1 MKSYKQYCGVARAL
15 DLVGNRWALLLVR
28 ELLLGPR
35 RFTDLKL
42 PGLTPTMLSTRLKE
56 LEEAGLV
63 QAVSLPPP
71 ARQAWS
77 LTDAGRR
84 LEPVVLALGAFGAAY
99 LGVPASDDAVRHRWL
114 MVSLQRR
121 YRGALDGGVA
131 ELWFDDVPYS
141 VAFRGGRAVVRDGA
155 SAGADVVVR
164 GTASAMIA
172 ALARG
177 HASAVAIT
185 GDGSLWSA
193 LLDGLEGGQSP
204 QELHPSR

>member
-71 ARQAWS
+71 ARQAWA

-99 LGVPASDDAVRHRWL
+99 LGAPASDDAVRHRWL

-121 YRGALDGGVA
+121 YRGALDGVVA

-141 VAFRGGRAVVRDGA
+141 VAFRGGRAEVRDGA

-164 GTASAMIA
+164 GTASGMIA

-177 HASAVAIT
+177 IAGGVAVT
-185 GDGSLWSA
+185 GDEALWAA
-193 LLDGLEGGQSP
+193 LLDGLEGVQSP